1 MVAMRRCWLFA
12 LVCFLAVGPL
22 CSAQEK
28 KPTVLVDVDHRP
40 AVSLDGA
47 WHYIADP
54 YRNGWG
60 SNPHHPNLYLYP
72 KDAHFHLGGP
82 LVQYDFAK
90 SPTLQVP
97 GAWNT
102 QYPKLYRYEGLL
114 WYERQVTVHPA
125 AGKRYFLHFGA
136 VNYQAD
142 VFVNDHWVCEHKGGF
157 TSFSCEVTGELKDG
171 KNDVVV
177 AVDDTR
183 KADRVPALKYDW
195 FNYGGMT
202 RDVSL
207 VAVPER
213 FIDNFSLQLRRR
225 GAAKDAGM
233 ISGFVHVD
241 GAGSG
246 MAVRVRIPGLH
257 VDAVAKTD
265 AEGRA
270 EFAFRPRGLV
280 RWSPR
285 HPKLYRVELSAG
297 ADHLVDPIGFR
308 TIAVQ
313 GEKILLN
320 GKPIFLRGIDIQG
333 QAPYRGG
340 PSYSEKDVSTL
351 LGWAKQLHCNYVRL
365 EHFPHDERMLRLA
378 DKMGIM
384 VWSEIP
390 VYWSIDWTNPH
401 TLAEAEDQLHEMI
414 RRDHNRASVIM
425 WSLSNET
432 PPGPARD
439 AFLAKL
445 AKAAR
450 KQDPTRLI
458 TSAIVT
464 HFHGKTAVLNDPLGK
479 YLDVLGYNEYIGWYM
494 GKPGSAPSYK
504 WEDPMGKPV
513 IISEF
518 GAGAKAG
525 LHGSADTKFTEE
537 YQARVYR
544 EQFKMFGKIKF
555 LAGLSP
561 WVLMDFRSPL
571 RQLPGIQNGF
581 NRKGLISNKGK
592 KKQAFYVLQKYFEKL
607 AANPKCGTPHRLA
620 RCETA
625 SPEKNSGR

>member
-1 MVAMRRCWLFA
+1 MRRYWLFA
-12 LVCFLAVGPL
+12 LVCFFVAAPL
-22 CSAQEK
+22 SSAQEQ

-40 AVSLDGA
+40 TVSLDGA
-47 WHYIADP
+47 WHYIVDP
-54 YRNGWG
+54 DRNGWG
-60 SNPHHPNLYLYP
+60 GNPNHPNLHLFP

-82 LVQYDFAK
+82 LIQYDFAT

-102 QYPKLYRYEGLL
+102 QNPKLYHYAGLL
-114 WYERQVTVHPA
+114 WYERNFTVHKAP
-125 AGKRYFLHFGA
+125 GKRYFLHFGA
-136 VNYQAD
+136 VNYEAN
-142 VFVNDHWVCEHKGGF
+142 VFVNDHYVCKHLGGF
-157 TSFSCEVTGELKDG
+157 TSFSCEITGAVKNG

-207 VAVPER
+207 VEVPKR
-213 FIDNFSLQLRRR
+213 FIDNFSLQLQRRN
-225 GAAKDAGM
+225 AAKDAGM
-233 ISGFVHVD
+233 ITGFVHVD
-241 GAGSG
+241 GATSG
-246 MAVRVRIPGLH
+246 MKVRVEIPGLDI
-257 VDAVAKTD
+257 DAVARTNAK
-265 AEGRA
+265 GRA
-270 EFAFRPRGLV
+270 EFVLRPKGLV
-280 RWSPR
+280 RWSPK
-285 HPKLYRVELSAG
+285 HPKLYRVKLSAG
-297 ADHLVDPIGFR
+297 ADHLNDELGFR
-308 TIAVQ
+308 TIAVR

-320 GKPIFLRGIDIQG
+320 GKPIFLRGIDIQA

-351 LGWAKQLHCNYVRL
+351 LGWAAELHCNYVRL
-365 EHFPHDERMLRLA
+365 VHFPHDERMLRLA

-401 TLAEAEDQLHEMI
+401 TLAVAKNQLHEMI
-414 RRDHNRASVIM
+414 RRDHNRASIIM

-432 PPGPARD
+432 PPSPARD

-479 YLDVLGYNEYIGWYM
+479 SLDVLGYNEYIGWYM

-504 WEDPMGKPV
+504 WKDPMGKPV

-525 LHGSADTKFTEE
+525 LHGSPDTKFTEE
-537 YQARVYR
+537 YQARVYKD
-544 EQFKMFGKIKF
+544 QFKMLGKIPF
-555 LAGLSP
+555 LAGISP

-592 KKQAFYVLQKYFEKL
+592 KKEAFYVLQKYYKKL
-607 AANPKCGTPHRLA
+607 AANPACGTPYRLA
-620 RCETA
+620 RCEKA
-625 SPEKNSGR
+625 SVEKHSGR

>member
-1 MVAMRRCWLFA
+1 MLVMRRGWLFA
-12 LVCFLAVGPL
+12 VVCLLVAGPVVF
-22 CSAQEK
+22 AQEV
-28 KPTVLVDVDHRP
+28 KPLVLVDVDHR
-40 AVSLDGA
+40 AAMSLDGP
-47 WHYIADP
+47 WHYMADP
-54 YRNGWG
+54 FRNGWG
-60 SNPHHPNLYLYP
+60 SNPDKPNLYLYP
-72 KDAHFHLGGP
+72 RDAHFHLGGP
-82 LVQYDFAK
+82 LVQYDFAR

-102 QYPKLYRYEGLL
+102 ENPKLDYYEGLL

-157 TSFSCEVTGELKDG
+157 TSFSCEVTGALKDG
-171 KNDVVV
+171 ANDVVV

-195 FNYGGMT
+195 WNYGGIT

-207 VAVPER
+207 VAVPQE
-213 FIDNFSLQLRRR
+213 FIDNEVFHLQRRD
-225 GAAKDAGM
+225 AAKDAGM
-233 ISGFVHVD
+233 ITGFVHVD

-246 MAVRVRIPGLH
+246 VAVRVRIPGLH
-257 VDAVAKTD
+257 VDETATTN

-270 EFAFRPRGLV
+270 AFAFEPKGLV
-280 RWSPR
+280 RWSPE
-285 HPKLYRVELSAG
+285 HPKLYRVEMTAG
-297 ADHLVDPIGFR
+297 EDHLTDEIGFR
-308 TIAVQ
+308 TVSVRGTQ
-313 GEKILLN
+313 ILLN
-320 GKPIFLRGIDIQG
+320 GKPVFLRGIDIQG

-340 PSYSEKDVSTL
+340 PTHTAKDEATL
-351 LGWAKQLHCNYVRL
+351 LGWAKELHCNYVRL
-365 EHFPHDERMLRLA
+365 VHFPHDEKMLRLA

-401 TLAEAEDQLHEMI
+401 TLAEAKDQLHAMI
-414 RRDHNRASVIM
+414 RRDDNRAAVIL

-432 PPGPARD
+432 PYSPARD
-439 AFLAKL
+439 RFLATL

-450 KQDPTRLI
+450 KQDPSRLI

-464 HFHGKTAVLNDPLGK
+464 HFQGKTAVLNDPLGK
-479 YLDVLGYNEYIGWYM
+479 YLDVLGYNEYIGWY
-494 GKPGSAPSYK
+494 GGTPQSAPDYK

-518 GAGAKAG
+518 GAGAKVG
-525 LHGSADTKFTEE
+525 LQGSANDKFTEA

-544 EQFKMFGKIKF
+544 EQFKMFAKIKF
-555 LAGLSP
+555 LTGISP

-571 RQLPGIQNGF
+571 RPLPGIQNDY
-581 NRKGLISNKGK
+581 NRKGLVSNMGQ
-592 KKQAFYVLQKYFEKL
+592 KKQAFYVLQKYYAGLE
-607 AANPKCGTPHRLA
+607 NHR
-620 RCETA
+620 
-625 SPEKNSGR
+625 P

>member
-1 MVAMRRCWLFA
+1 MLVMRRCWLFA
-12 LVCFLAVGPL
+12 VVCLLVAGPVVF
-22 CSAQEK
+22 AQEV
-28 KPTVLVDVDHRP
+28 KPLVLVDVDHR
-40 AVSLDGA
+40 AATSLDGP

-60 SNPHHPNLYLYP
+60 GNPNKPNLHLYP

-90 SPTLQVP
+90 SPTLEVP

-102 QYPKLYRYEGLL
+102 ENPKLDYYEGLL

-157 TSFSCEVTGELKDG
+157 TSFSCEVTGALKDG
-171 KNDVVV
+171 ANDVVV

-195 FNYGGMT
+195 WNYGGIT

-207 VAVPER
+207 VAVPQE
-213 FIDNFSLQLRRR
+213 FIDNEVFHLQRRD
-225 GAAKDAGM
+225 AAKDPGM
-233 ISGFVHVD
+233 ITGFVHVD

-246 MAVRVRIPGLH
+246 VAVRVRIPGLH
-257 VDAVAKTD
+257 VDETATTN

-270 EFAFRPRGLV
+270 EFAFQPKGLV
-280 RWSPR
+280 RWSPE
-285 HPKLYRVELSAG
+285 HPKLYRVEMTAG
-297 ADHLVDPIGFR
+297 EDHLTDEIGFR
-308 TIAVQ
+308 TVSVRGTQ
-313 GEKILLN
+313 ILLN
-320 GKPIFLRGIDIQG
+320 GKPVFLRGIDIQG

-340 PSYSEKDVSTL
+340 PTHTEKDEATL
-351 LGWAKQLHCNYVRL
+351 LGWAKKLHCNYVRL
-365 EHFPHDERMLRLA
+365 VHFPHDEKMLRLA

-401 TLAEAEDQLHEMI
+401 TLAEAKDQLHAMI
-414 RRDHNRASVIM
+414 RRDDNRAAVIL

-432 PPGPARD
+432 PYSPARD
-439 AFLAKL
+439 RFLATL

-450 KQDPTRLI
+450 KQDPSRLI

-464 HFHGKTAVLNDPLGK
+464 HFQGKTAVLNDPLGK
-479 YLDVLGYNEYIGWYM
+479 YLDVLGYNEYIGWY
-494 GKPGSAPSYK
+494 GGTPQSAPEYK

-518 GAGAKAG
+518 GAGAKVG
-525 LHGSADTKFTEE
+525 LQGSANDKFTEA

-544 EQFKMFGKIKF
+544 EQFKMFAKVKF
-555 LAGLSP
+555 LTGISP

-571 RQLPGIQNGF
+571 RPLPGIQNDY
-581 NRKGLISNKGK
+581 NRKGLVSNMGQ
-592 KKQAFYVLQKYFEKL
+592 KKQAFYVLQKYYAGL
-607 AANPKCGTPHRLA
+607 AAKA
-620 RCETA
+620 
-625 SPEKNSGR
+625 K